1 MPSRRDVLALLAT
14 APLAGCSADAD
25 ASSATDDPPLSGRTV
40 TVVGDVP
47 LPDDAGPRRTGAV
60 GDADVVL
67 VPPGPQFTTPPST
80 RSKPARPSSSPAR
93 TLRGPFSASAN
104 GPESGT
110 ASPATRGRRANAS
123 PPSSPWRTASSSST
137 SNRYAARTSRPDS
150 RGPSGR
156 SSTAVRPRSPS
167 RARRVRTAASNSGAS
182 GFAAARRRRLRPL
195 GPRRRC
201 FRTVGTA
208 VVETVATV
216 TAADAPFPD
225 RYRVDEVSVRT
236 GFTDATVEAT
246 GPAAGTDAFAV
257 EQSVSDDG
265 EVTHGFTPAKRA
277 SRRSLTVGARTVVAL
292 DDPTPPF
299 SYLGNVRCRWRDPR
313 LLRDDGTWVAHTPG
327 RAVWR
332 GF

>member
-1 MPSRRDVLALLAT
+1 MPSRRDVLALLAA
-14 APLAGCSADAD
+14 APLAGCSADVD
-25 ASSATDDPPLSGRTV
+25 TSSATDDPPLSGRTV

-47 LPDDAGPRRTGAV
+47 LPDDAGARRTGAV
-60 GDADVVL
+60 GDAEVVL
-67 VPPGPQFTTPPST
+67 VPPGAQFYDTALYALEAGTPVVVAGEDAPGTVLRLCERAGERYGVPSDSWT
-80 RSKPARPSSSPAR
+80 PSERVAAVVPVADRLVVQYVEPRRGADLAAGLPWAVGQVLDGRPPAFPVEGPPRPDGGVELGR
-93 TLRGPFSASAN
+93 VRV
-104 GPESGT
+104 
-110 ASPATRGRRANAS
+110 RGRVDVGDYDRWDRA
-123 PPSSPWRTASSSST
+123 TLF
-137 SNRYAARTSRPDS
+137 PD
-150 RGPSGR
+150 RER
-156 SSTAVRPRSPS
+156 
-167 RARRVRTAASNSGAS
+167 
-182 GFAAARRRRLRPL
+182 
-195 GPRRRC
+195 
-201 FRTVGTA
+201 A

-277 SRRSLTVGARTVVAL
+277 SRRALTVGARTVVSLA
-292 DDPTPPF
+292 DPAPPF

-313 LLRDDGTWVAHTPG
+313 LLREDGTWVAHTPG